1 MDFLDQQFAQGVV
14 HQPLPLDPVRTD
26 EGGRSQL
33 DREMTLAA
41 LRVMARMA
49 AMLFAVVDNQQMRRI
64 EREAE
69 TGFDFCGDRAFCLRI
84 HDAYIRALPFPG

>member
-26 EGGRSQL
+26 EGGRYQL
-33 DREMTLAA
+33 DREMALSA
-41 LRVMARMA
+41 LRIMACMA
-49 AMLFAVVDNQQMRRI
+49 AMLLAVINDELMRWV
-64 EREAE
+64 ERQPQAR
-69 TGFDFCGDRAFCLRI
+69 FDFCSHWAFCLRV